1 MGVGARRQF
10 ISLTQHHWNRDL
22 DSVRYV
28 LVSCHNLESKAIRDE
43 PDNVAKNLQWSL
55 FQQNPCRQD
64 KRSWP
69 YQPELSPKSSGRG
82 SQATMSWGN
91 LYL

>member
-43 PDNVAKNLQWSL
+43 PDNVVWNTMVIVSAKTHAGKTNVADLISQNSVQRAVGVEAKLQ
-55 FQQNPCRQD
+55 
-64 KRSWP
+64 
-69 YQPELSPKSSGRG
+69 
-82 SQATMSWGN
+82 
-91 LYL
+91 